1 MNSVVAFDMDGTLID
16 SAADIGA
23 AANRMRASFGLKP
36 LDRDSVVRMVG
47 NGARVLV
54 ARATADAPGLDQDE
68 AFRRYRHEY
77 DTHLIDETRLYPGV
91 PEGLEALKTAG
102 FRLAIYTNKPHG
114 STLHIL
120 KGLGVDAFFSV
131 VIGADSGFPLKPAPD
146 ALFHI
151 LEATGTTAAGSWM
164 VGDNWTDIDS
174 GHAAGFRTA
183 YCTYGY
189 GAPDKFQPDAVCADF
204 EAVKQA
210 IFNSLN

>member
-1 MNSVVAFDMDGTLID
+1 MDGTLID
-16 SAADIGA
+16 SAADIGS

-36 LDRDSVVRMVG
+36 LAREAVVRMVG

-91 PEGLEALKTAG
+91 PDGLEALRSAG
-102 FRLAIYTNKPHG
+102 FRLAVYTNKPHD

-120 KGLGVDAFFSV
+120 KGLGVDSFFPV

-146 ALFHI
+146 ALLHI
-151 LEATGTTAAGSWM
+151 LRETGTDAARSWM
-164 VGDNWTDIDS
+164 VGDNWTDIDA

-183 YCTYGY
+183 YCRYGY
-189 GAPDKFQPDAVCADF
+189 GAPDQNRPDAVCASFD
-204 EAVKQA
+204 AVKRTILDA
-210 IFNSLN
+210 NNEK